1 MLKKNMELFIG
12 FFRSGMLGYG
22 GGPSTIPLVHKEAV
36 ERFGWLS
43 DEEFSDIL
51 AIANTLPGPIATK
64 MAGYIGH
71 RVAGMMGMLVATIAT
86 VVPTVLIMV
95 LMLGYLYRVKNAA
108 WVGGMTTAIQPV
120 IAVMLFVLT
129 YDYLKKSWK
138 DQGKSFTI
146 VLGMGSVILLQFL
159 GVHPALLIGAL
170 LVYAFVTGKK
180 NKGETKS
187 TVVEKEGVSK

>member
-12 FFRSGMLGYG
+12 FLRAGMLGYG
-22 GGPSTIPLVHKEAV
+22 GGPSAIPLVHKEAV
-36 ERFGWLS
+36 ERFRWLS
-43 DEEFSDIL
+43 DEEFGDIL

-86 VVPTVLIMV
+86 VVPTVVIMIA
-95 LMLGYLYRVKNAA
+95 LLGYLYQIKNAA
-108 WVGGMTTAIQPV
+108 WVGGMTVAIQPV

-146 VLGMGSVILLQFL
+146 ALGVGSVILLQFL
-159 GVHPALLIGAL
+159 GVHPALLIGVL
-170 LVYAFVTGKK
+170 LVYAFLTGKK
-180 NKGETKS
+180 KKEKAKPK
-187 TVVEKEGVSK
+187 VEEKEAVSK

>member
-1 MLKKNMELFIG
+1 MLKKNIDLFIG
-12 FFRSGMLGYG
+12 FFRAGMLGYG
-22 GGPSTIPLVHKEAV
+22 GGPSAIPLVHKEAV
-36 ERFGWLS
+36 ERYHWLN
-43 DEEFSDIL
+43 DEEFGDIL

-95 LMLGYLYRVKNAA
+95 ALLSYLYQIKNAG

-138 DQGKSFTI
+138 DQGKSLTI
-146 VLGMGSVILLQFL
+146 ALTVGSIILLQFL
-159 GVHPALLIGAL
+159 GVHPALLIGVL
-170 LVYAFVTGKK
+170 LVYAFLTGKK
-180 NKGETKS
+180 KKEETKPE
-187 TVVEKEGVSK
+187 VEKREAVSK

>member
-12 FFRSGMLGYG
+12 FFRAGMLGYG

-36 ERFGWLS
+36 DRFRWLS
-43 DEEFSDIL
+43 DEEFGDIL

-64 MAGYIGH
+64 MAGYIGY
-71 RVAGMMGMLVATIAT
+71 RAAGVTGMLVATIAT

-95 LMLGYLYRVKNAA
+95 GLLSYLYQIKNAA
-108 WVGGMTTAIQPV
+108 WVGGMTVAIQPV

-146 VLGMGSVILLQFL
+146 ALGVGSVILLQFI
-159 GVHPALLIGAL
+159 GVHPALLIGVL
-170 LVYAFVTGKK
+170 LVYAFLTAKK
-180 NKGETKS
+180 KKEDAKPAVEEKG
-187 TVVEKEGVSK
+187 VVSK